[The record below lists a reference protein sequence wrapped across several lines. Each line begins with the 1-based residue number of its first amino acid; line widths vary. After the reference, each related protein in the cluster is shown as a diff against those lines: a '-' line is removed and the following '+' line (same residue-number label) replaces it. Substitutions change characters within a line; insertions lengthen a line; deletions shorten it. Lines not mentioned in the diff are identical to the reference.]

1 MLEVPPGAPSKCNF
15 LPDQAPTSEL
25 APTYLP
31 GSLEQTWTITNLD
44 VANDIHLVTTRESQ
58 SYLSP
63 PYSNPFIQAS
73 FFLASSRTPSIKR
86 QQPRTLTHFLVSF
99 FYTIFKQSKAL
110 CTRSFLPRIDPP
122 PKELSTMGRGAAWPP
137 NSFGEWVVGQNFK
150 GASLRRSSGQT
161 QILKVSLS
169 EDEASGDETLQITY
183 PGRRRGSSSTK
194 QPTPKSSS
202 SRKKVSFDSDRKPLK
217 SALKKRSASSPS
229 ESSDT
234 LVEDTSEDDA
244 TTEKDESS
252 GIDESDTSEDEVWV
266 KRKKLKAGKR
276 PATAPICKKET
287 DSEDSSAVKDAL
299 PHETCDCKDC
309 VKGRRILKAM
319 IKLDAKRDKG
329 EGSKKGD
336 SEKQKGQQ
344 KGTKKK
350 AEATSTEASETTETE
365 ATEEDKEPSSKQK
378 KKKGQP
384 TETEKKPSPKEN
396 KKSSPKTAEPK
407 QALDKTAFKLPT
419 YPKSMEPNLIMP
431 IKSNVVQCEHTIEG
445 PNDPR
450 PNAFIDS
457 GKGIV
462 RIYHGP
468 VWGNH
473 TGELYG
479 AVNPSKLSPLPTSAR
494 PHFDYPPIWT
504 GPQHYDQFPPYHP
517 HPPYVPFPPGG
528 PSPRSR
534 PGGPP
539 PGTPVGQNAT
549 AGQPPNGPA
558 ANGLGLTGIRWPG
571 TPPMLREHQ
580 AREKPNERSEITNN
594 VGPAWASGGG
604 NQGWGNDGNA
614 NGGDNAWGQTSGGD
628 GKAKECDLSFLHQK
642 HSNFEKRKP
651 ARPFLGDEQI
661 TDWQQR
667 VARVRRVA
675 RMAFGVSIMTLVF
688 QKHPLWLI
696 HPKILVEGTI
706 GTSRVE
712 TQPVTQLGESNQAI
726 LAGKTP
732 AAMLQMATRT
742 GELGRNMDPR
752 AMPITTKAGTH
763 KGRIAIV
770 LKEEM
775 RTMTKVGTSM
785 AHTTIVPREEMR
797 IMAKVGTSMA
807 HTATVLSGEM
817 RILAKPGINKA
828 QLTIVLTG
836 ETLGAG
842 LQDPGQ
848 RLTTHGLR
856 AIPVLDGVM
865 VAGHQATATIPTTM
879 VFRATCQALGKI
891 MQGLILESL
900 ADPTSLPK
908 AGTILVMA
916 TLPMPA
922 TTAVL
927 VGAGPPHLQDHHF
940 LAKVVTKAGEE
951 EAIKAGVRR
960 ATGTQEVEALEA
972 VGTITHPTTL
982 VRPTTRGR
990 QTSPETPKARQR
1002 IGSGSTG
1009 VGLGIL
1015 PFIDMVTGGD

>member
-1 MLEVPPGAPSKCNF
+1 MSSLGKTLIPETKRKHTDP
-15 LPDQAPTSEL
+15 LDL
-25 APTYLP
+25 A
-31 GSLEQTWTITNLD
+31 WTIANLD
-44 VANDIHLVTTRESQ
+44 LAIDIHLVTTRESQ

-63 PYSNPFIQAS
+63 PYFNPFIQANL
-73 FFLASSRTPSIKR
+73 FLASEKTSSIAR
-86 QQPRTLTHFLVSF
+86 QQLRTLTDFLISF

-110 CTRSFLPRIDPP
+110 CARSFLPRINPS

-150 GASLRRSSGQT
+150 GTSSRRSSGQT

-183 PGRRRGSSSTK
+183 PGRRRGSGSAK
-194 QPTPKSSS
+194 QSTPKSSS

-217 SALKKRSASSPS
+217 SALKKRSTSPN

-252 GIDESDTSEDEVWV
+252 GIDESDTSEDEVRV
-266 KRKKLKAGKR
+266 KRKKLKAEKR
-276 PATAPICKKET
+276 QTTAPICKKET

-365 ATEEDKEPSSKQK
+365 ATEEDKEPPSKQK
-378 KKKGQP
+378 KKKGQH
-384 TETEKKPSPKEN
+384 TETEKKPSPKEK
-396 KKSSPKTAEPK
+396 KKSSPKTAESK
-407 QALDKTAFKLPT
+407 QALDKTTFKLPT

-457 GKGIV
+457 GKGI
-462 RIYHGP
+462 
-468 VWGNH
+468 
-473 TGELYG
+473 
-479 AVNPSKLSPLPTSAR
+479 
-494 PHFDYPPIWT
+494 
-504 GPQHYDQFPPYHP
+504 
-517 HPPYVPFPPGG
+517 
-528 PSPRSR
+528 
-534 PGGPP
+534 
-539 PGTPVGQNAT
+539 NAT
-549 AGQPPNGPA
+549 AGQPPKGPA

-571 TPPMLREHQ
+571 TPPMLREHR
-580 AREKPNERSEITNN
+580 AREKANERSETTNN
-594 VGPAWASGGG
+594 VGPAGASGGG
-604 NQGWGNDGNA
+604 NQGWGNNGNA
-614 NGGDNAWGQTSGGD
+614 NAGDNGWGQTSGGD

-642 HSNFEKRKP
+642 HSNFEQPSNKSAKGSP
-651 ARPFLGDEQI
+651 NGGWA
-661 TDWQQR
+661 
-667 VARVRRVA
+667 A
-675 RMAFGVSIMTLVF
+675 
-688 QKHPLWLI
+688 
-696 HPKILVEGTI
+696 GTI
-706 GTSRVE
+706 R
-712 TQPVTQLGESNQAI
+712 
-726 LAGKTP
+726 

-742 GELGRNMDPR
+742 GELGRTMDPR
-752 AMPITTKAGTH
+752 AMPTTTKAGTH
-763 KGRIAIV
+763 KARIAIV

-775 RTMTKVGTSM
+775 RTMDQVGTSM
-785 AHTTIVPREEMR
+785 AHTTTVLREEIRTMAQVGTSQAHTTTVLREEMR
-797 IMAKVGTSMA
+797 TMDQVGTSKAHTATVLSGEMRTMDQVGTSKA

-817 RILAKPGINKA
+817 RILAKAGTNKA

-856 AIPVLDGVM
+856 AMSVVDGVM
-865 VAGHQATATIPTTM
+865 VAGQRAAATTPATT
-879 VFRATCQALGKI
+879 VFRATCQALGKT
-891 MQGLILESL
+891 MQELILESL

-908 AGTILVMA
+908 AGTILVTA
-916 TLPMPA
+916 TLPMPV
-922 TTAVL
+922 TTAVTGG
-927 VGAGPPHLQDHHF
+927 VDPPHLQDHHF
-940 LAKVVTKAGEE
+940 LARAVTKAGEE

-960 ATGTQEVEALEA
+960 ATGTQEVEAQEA
-972 VGTITHPTTL
+972 DGTITHPTTL
-982 VRPTTRGR
+982 DRPTTHGR
-990 QTSPETPKARQR
+990 RTSPETPKARQR

-1015 PFIDMVTGGD
+1015 PVMDTVTGRD

>member
-1 MLEVPPGAPSKCNF
+1 
-15 LPDQAPTSEL
+15 
-25 APTYLP
+25 
-31 GSLEQTWTITNLD
+31 
-44 VANDIHLVTTRESQ
+44 
-58 SYLSP
+58 
-63 PYSNPFIQAS
+63 
-73 FFLASSRTPSIKR
+73 
-86 QQPRTLTHFLVSF
+86 
-99 FYTIFKQSKAL
+99 
-110 CTRSFLPRIDPP
+110 
-122 PKELSTMGRGAAWPP
+122 MGRGAAWPP

-150 GASLRRSSGQT
+150 GASSRRSSGQT

-276 PATAPICKKET
+276 PTTAPICKKET

-504 GPQHYDQFPPYHP
+504 GPQHYDQYPPYHP

-528 PSPRSR
+528 PSHRSR

-580 AREKPNERSEITNN
+580 AREKPNERSETTNN
-594 VGPAWASGGG
+594 VGPAWASSGG
-604 NQGWGNDGNA
+604 NQGWGNDGIA

-628 GKAKECDLSFLHQK
+628 SKAKECDLSFLHQK
-642 HSNFEKRKP
+642 HSNFEKPSNKSAKGSPNGGWDTGGGNNWNQQGGNP
-651 ARPFLGDEQI
+651 A
-661 TDWQQR
+661 
-667 VARVRRVA
+667 
-675 RMAFGVSIMTLVF
+675 
-688 QKHPLWLI
+688 
-696 HPKILVEGTI
+696 
-706 GTSRVE
+706 
-712 TQPVTQLGESNQAI
+712 
-726 LAGKTP
+726 
-732 AAMLQMATRT
+732 
-742 GELGRNMDPR
+742 
-752 AMPITTKAGTH
+752 
-763 KGRIAIV
+763 
-770 LKEEM
+770 
-775 RTMTKVGTSM
+775 
-785 AHTTIVPREEMR
+785 VPREEMR

-891 MQGLILESL
+891 MQGLIPESL
-900 ADPTSLPK
+900 AYPTSLPK

-951 EAIKAGVRR
+951 ESIKAGVRR

-972 VGTITHPTTL
+972 VGTITRPTTL
-982 VRPTTRGR
+982 DRPTTRGR

-1015 PFIDMVTGGD
+1015 PVIDMVTGGD

>member
-1 MLEVPPGAPSKCNF
+1 
-15 LPDQAPTSEL
+15 
-25 APTYLP
+25 
-31 GSLEQTWTITNLD
+31 
-44 VANDIHLVTTRESQ
+44 
-58 SYLSP
+58 
-63 PYSNPFIQAS
+63 
-73 FFLASSRTPSIKR
+73 
-86 QQPRTLTHFLVSF
+86 
-99 FYTIFKQSKAL
+99 
-110 CTRSFLPRIDPP
+110 
-122 PKELSTMGRGAAWPP
+122 MGRGAAWPP

-150 GASLRRSSGQT
+150 DTSSRRSSGQT

-183 PGRRRGSSSTK
+183 PGRRRGSTSTK
-194 QPTPKSSS
+194 QATPKSSS

-217 SALKKRSASSPS
+217 SALKKRSTSPS

-244 TTEKDESS
+244 TTENDESS

-266 KRKKLKAGKR
+266 KKKKPKADKR
-276 PATAPICKKET
+276 PATSPICKKET

-350 AEATSTEASETTETE
+350 EKAEATSTEASETTETE
-365 ATEEDKEPSSKQK
+365 ATEEDKEPPSKQK
-378 KKKGQP
+378 KKGQP
-384 TETEKKPSPKEN
+384 KETEKKPSPKE
-396 KKSSPKTAEPK
+396 KKPSPKTVEPK
-407 QALDKTAFKLPT
+407 QAVDKTAFKLPT

-479 AVNPSKLSPLPTSAR
+479 AVNPSKLSPLPPSAR
-494 PHFDYPPIWT
+494 PHLDYPPIWT

-517 HPPYVPFPPGG
+517 HPPYLPFPPGG

-549 AGQPPNGPA
+549 AGQLPNGPA
-558 ANGLGLTGIRWPG
+558 ANGVGLSGIRWLG
-571 TPPMLREHQ
+571 TPPALREHQ
-580 AREKPNERSEITNN
+580 AREKAKERSETTNN
-594 VGPAWASGGG
+594 VGPAWDSGGG

-628 GKAKECDLSFLHQK
+628 GKAKECDLSFLHKK
-642 HSNFEKRKP
+642 HSNFEQRKS
-651 ARPFLGDEQI
+651 ARPCLGEEQI
-661 TDWQQR
+661 TDWLQR
-667 VARVRRVA
+667 VTRVRRVA
-675 RMAFGVSIMTLVF
+675 RMLIGVSTMTIAF
-688 QKHPLWLI
+688 QKHILWLI
-696 HPKILVEGTI
+696 SPKILVEGTT
-706 GTSRVE
+706 GTSKVE
-712 TQPVTQLGESNQAI
+712 IQPATQLGGSNQAI
-726 LAGKTP
+726 LAGKTPETAAGTTP

-742 GELGRNMDPR
+742 GELGRTMDPR
-752 AMPITTKAGTH
+752 AMPITTKVGTH
-763 KGRIAIV
+763 KARIAIV
-770 LKEEM
+770 LK
-775 RTMTKVGTSM
+775 
-785 AHTTIVPREEMR
+785 EEMR

-807 HTATVLSGEM
+807 HTTTVLREEMRTMAQVGTSTAHSVTVLNGEM
-817 RILAKPGINKA
+817 RILAKAGINKA
-828 QLTIVLTG
+828 QLTIVLEG
-836 ETLGAG
+836 QTLGAG
-842 LQDPGQ
+842 LQDPGR

-856 AIPVLDGVM
+856 AMPVVDGVM
-865 VAGHQATATIPTTM
+865 VAGQRAMTTITTTTT
-879 VFRATCQALGKI
+879 VFRATCQALGKT
-891 MQGLILESL
+891 MQDIILESL

-922 TTAVL
+922 TTAVTD
-927 VGAGPPHLQDHHF
+927 GAGPPHLQDCHF
-940 LAKVVTKAGEE
+940 PARAVNKAGEE

-960 ATGTQEVEALEA
+960 ATGTQEVEAQEA
-972 VGTITHPTTL
+972 DGTITHPTTL
-982 VRPTTRGR
+982 DRPTTRGR

-1015 PFIDMVTGGD
+1015 PVIDMVTGGDQDFGTSMRSVGALGAL